1 MSKKS
6 AVKKRATTLKPFDK
20 YLYYKK
26 SVQSPDTDVEFLRD
40 TYKELRGTDA
50 RVMREDFCG
59 TFSICCEWVK
69 LNKNNKAIG
78 VDLDPEPIH
87 YGKNNY
93 QPLLTDEQQS
103 RVKVLEKNVMDAS
116 LPKADIISAQNFSYY
131 IFKSREVLKSYFKN
145 AYKTLNNGGLF
156 IVDSFG
162 GSQCQEA
169 NEEETE
175 HDGFSYFWD
184 QDKFDPVTNDG
195 LFFIHFKR
203 KGEKKREKVFVYDWR
218 MWSIPEI
225 REIMEEAGFKT
236 THVYW
241 EGTDKDGEGNG
252 EFSRIKEGEE
262 CESWV
267 AYIAGEK

>member
-1 MSKKS
+1 MSKK
-6 AVKKRATTLKPFDK
+6 TTALKNKPFDK

-26 SVQSPDTDVEFLRD
+26 SVQSPETDVEFISD
-40 TYKELRGTDA
+40 TYKELRGKDA
-50 RVMREDFCG
+50 KVLREDFCG

-69 LNKNNKAIG
+69 LKKSHTAIG
-78 VDLDPEPIH
+78 IDLDPEPIH

-93 QPLLTDEQQS
+93 YSSLTEEQKS
-103 RVKVLEKNVMDAS
+103 RVEVHEKNVMDSS
-116 LPKADIISAQNFSYY
+116 LPKADVVSAQNFSYF
-131 IFKSREVLKSYFKN
+131 IFKSRDVLRSYFEN
-145 AYKTLNNGGLF
+145 AYKTLNDDGLL
-156 IVDSFG
+156 IVDCFG

-169 NEEETE
+169 NEEETD
-175 HDGFSYFWD
+175 HGDFSYFWD
-184 QDKFDPVTNDG
+184 QDKFDPITNEA

-225 REIMEEAGFKT
+225 REVMEEAGFKT

-241 EGTDKDGEGNG
+241 EGTDKDGDGNG
-252 EFSRIKEGEE
+252 EFTQVESGEE

-267 AYIAGEK
+267 AYIAAEK